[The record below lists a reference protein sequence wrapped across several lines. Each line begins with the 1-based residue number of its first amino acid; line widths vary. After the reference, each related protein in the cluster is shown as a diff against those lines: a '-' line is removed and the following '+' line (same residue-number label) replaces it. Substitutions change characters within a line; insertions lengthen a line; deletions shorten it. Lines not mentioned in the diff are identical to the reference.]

1 MSLIY
6 PENRTE
12 ISNRMKTDVQ
22 NQLPD
27 SDPFLRASF
36 IWTLIIAYSGVV
48 FDLYSVIQD
57 LQNELF
63 PDTASENFA
72 ERWGNFKGITRNP
85 AFGAKGKV
93 NATGILDAIISADTL
108 LQTADGKQY
117 STNDDYKITE
127 HTINVDSIVRSGTT
141 ATVTTLSEHNYASN
155 LDVTISGADQAE
167 YNITASIV
175 VTGLKTFHYEVS
187 GTPTTPATGT
197 MQSTATFADM
207 SLSSVDF
214 GFDTNIDGGNALTF
228 VTPIAGIDLTTYTE
242 YEGLS
247 GGADVETDDQY
258 RNRYI
263 DAYQNPI
270 AHFSVADIEAKAKTQ
285 PGVTRVFVA
294 SATPDAGQCEVLFMR
309 DNDENPIPNSEEIN
323 EVKNLLLTIKPV
335 EMEDVD
341 LIVLAPTPVI
351 VNFTFSL
358 LDPDTTAMRNA
369 IEANLEQFFKEVP
382 EVGINLSEDGYRSA
396 IYQTIDPETG
406 QFVRAFS
413 LDIPSADIPIT
424 IREIAILGD
433 IQWSV

>member
-6 PENRTE
+6 PESRTE

-22 NQLPD
+22 NQLPN

-36 IWTLIIAYSGVV
+36 IWTLIIAYSGVI

-63 PDTASENFA
+63 PDTASGDFA
-72 ERWGNFKGITRNP
+72 ERWGNFKGITINP
-85 AFGAKGKV
+85 AFGAKGKA
-93 NATGILDAIISADTL
+93 NATGILDTVIPVDTS

-127 HTINVDSIVRSGTT
+127 YTINVDSIVRNGTT

-155 LDVTISGADQAE
+155 LNVTISGADQSE
-167 YNITASIV
+167 YNITASII
-175 VTGLKTFHYEVS
+175 VTGLKTFQYEMT

-197 MQSTATFADM
+197 IQSTATFADLN
-207 SLSSVDF
+207 LSSIDF
-214 GFDTNIDGGNALTF
+214 GLATNVDGGNALTL
-228 VTPIAGIDLTTYTE
+228 VTPIAGIDSTAYTE

-247 GGADVETDDQY
+247 GGADAETDDQY

-309 DNDENPIPNSEEIN
+309 DNDENPIPNAEEIN
-323 EVKNLLLTIKPV
+323 EVKDLLLTIKPV

-382 EVGINLSEDGYRSA
+382 EVGIDLAEDGYRSA

-413 LDIPSADIPIT
+413 LSTPTGNISIAT
-424 IREIAILGD
+424 REIAILGD